1 MRMAF
6 APQPLGNLGGPP
18 DIVAPPQLFVAR
30 QPILERNGSVY
41 GYELLARSANANI
54 FDGSDPTAATC
65 RTIDTSLLIG
75 TNSLTEGHRAF
86 INCTREILLSDMVT
100 VLPSK
105 TCVLEILEDVEP
117 DRDILERC
125 RKLRADGYTLAL
137 DDYTGDLK
145 LAPFFEIAEIIKVD
159 FLATNVLQQA
169 DFARYARRGFTLL
182 AEKVENRE
190 QFELAKK
197 LGYTYFQGY
206 YFARPTVVSSADIS
220 LLQAK
225 CLRILQKTFQPDY
238 EPKELAAVIKQEP
251 SLCYRLLR
259 YLDSAAFGLYPI
271 RSINHALTILGQRET
286 QKWVALLTAVLLG
299 TTTTTALVSLALIRA
314 RFCELMAAELDGPST
329 DYFLAGLL
337 SLMDVLLSQPMSAVL
352 AQLPIS
358 AGCRAALEG
367 QENSFRRVLELGIA
381 CERGKWGVLSSQ
393 CSALDTAE
401 SVAWSCYSQAIEWA
415 RSFASERQ

>member
-1 MRMAF
+1 
-6 APQPLGNLGGPP
+6 
-18 DIVAPPQLFVAR
+18 
-30 QPILERNGSVY
+30 
-41 GYELLARSANANI
+41 
-54 FDGSDPTAATC
+54 
-65 RTIDTSLLIG
+65 
-75 TNSLTEGHRAF
+75 
-86 INCTREILLSDMVT
+86 MVT

-105 TCVLEILEDVEP
+105 ICVLEILEDVEP
-117 DRDILERC
+117 DREILERC
-125 RKLRADGYTLAL
+125 RDLRNSGYTLAL
-137 DDYTGDLK
+137 DDYVGGIK
-145 LAPFFEIAEIIKVD
+145 FAPFFEIAEIIKVD

-169 DFARYARRGFTLL
+169 GFANYAGRGITLL

-206 YFARPTVVSSADIS
+206 FFAKPTVVSSADIS

-225 CLRILQKTFQPDY
+225 CLRILQKTFDPDY
-238 EPKELAAVIKQEP
+238 EPKKLAAVIKQEP

-271 RSINHALTILGQRET
+271 RSIDHALTILGQRET

-299 TTTTTALVSLALIRA
+299 KTTTTALVNMALIRA
-314 RFCELMAAELDGPST
+314 RFCELMATELNGPST

-358 AGCRAALEG
+358 DECRAALEG
-367 QENSFRRVLELGIA
+367 RENSLRKVLQLGVA
-381 CERGKWGVLSSQ
+381 CERGEWGALSSQ

-415 RSFASERQ
+415 RSFTSDQR